1 MNKPLEQDLLK
12 NPNIEEQEKLLV
24 GEEVVEFDA
33 SCYNNDSKVSFY
45 ALN

>member
-24 GEEVVEFDA
+24 GEEVVELDA
-33 SCYNNDSKVSFY
+33 SCCKNDSKVSLY
-45 ALN
+45 ALD